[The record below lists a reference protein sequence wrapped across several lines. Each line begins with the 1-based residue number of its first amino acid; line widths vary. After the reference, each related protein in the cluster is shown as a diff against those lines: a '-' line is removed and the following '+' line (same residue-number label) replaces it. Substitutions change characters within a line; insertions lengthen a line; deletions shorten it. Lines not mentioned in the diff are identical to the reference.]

1 MKNQE
6 GASKRIAKNTLL
18 LYVRMLILMIISLY
32 TSRIVLKSLGVEDFG
47 IYNVVGGV
55 VGMFA
60 IISGSLSA
68 SITRFLNYEMGKG
81 QKTSLNRIF
90 CSSVTIQVGLSLIVI
105 FVAETIGLWFLN
117 NKMTIPIN
125 RIIAAN
131 WVYQL
136 SILTFVI
143 NLISV
148 PYNAVIIAHEKMSVF
163 AYIGIYEGLSKLFIA
178 FAISISPID
187 NLISYSFL
195 KCCVAISVRFIY
207 GRYCSYH
214 FEECK
219 YKFIFDVKQLR
230 EMFTFAGW
238 NFIGAIA
245 GVLRDQG
252 GNIILNLFCGPVVNA
267 ARGIS
272 SQVNNAVTG
281 FVTNFTM
288 AMNPQITQSYSSGN
302 RGYMQQLMYQ
312 GSKLSYYVLLLISL
326 PIIVNTP
333 YLLSLWLG
341 HYPDY
346 SVSFV
351 RLTLVLSMWESIAAP
366 MSTGLLATGNIKW
379 YQICVGGLNLL
390 NIPVSYLLLSNG
402 ATPEIVI
409 IVAIIISQM
418 ALFMRLI
425 FIKKLLSFDIVT
437 FIIQI
442 YLKLIIVTC
451 LSLFATIGIYQILN
465 VNLFSFIVVSG
476 FCILFTSFAIL
487 FIGCSSVERTIVYS
501 VITKTIKKIKKS

>member
-1 MKNQE
+1 M
-6 GASKRIAKNTLL
+6 
-18 LYVRMLILMIISLY
+18 
-32 TSRIVLKSLGVEDFG
+32 
-47 IYNVVGGV
+47 
-55 VGMFA
+55 
-60 IISGSLSA
+60 
-68 SITRFLNYEMGKG
+68 
-81 QKTSLNRIF
+81 
-90 CSSVTIQVGLSLIVI
+90 
-105 FVAETIGLWFLN
+105 
-117 NKMTIPIN
+117 
-125 RIIAAN
+125 
-131 WVYQL
+131 
-136 SILTFVI
+136 
-143 NLISV
+143 
-148 PYNAVIIAHEKMSVF
+148 
-163 AYIGIYEGLSKLFIA
+163 
-178 FAISISPID
+178 
-187 NLISYSFL
+187 
-195 KCCVAISVRFIY
+195 
-207 GRYCSYH
+207 
-214 FEECK
+214 
-219 YKFIFDVKQLR
+219 
-230 EMFTFAGW
+230 
-238 NFIGAIA
+238 
-245 GVLRDQG
+245 LRDQG

-418 ALFMRLI
+418 ALFMRLV
-425 FIKKLLSFDIVT
+425 FIKKLLSFDIAT

-465 VNLFSFIVVSG
+465 VNFFSFILVSG
-476 FCILFTSFAIL
+476 FCVLFTSFAIL

-501 VITKTIKKIKKS
+501 VIKKTIKKIKKS

>member
-195 KCCVAISVRFIY
+195 MCCVAISVRFIY

-366 MSTGLLATGNIKW
+366 M
-379 YQICVGGLNLL
+379 NLL

-425 FIKKLLSFDIVT
+425 FIKKLLSFDIAT

-465 VNLFSFIVVSG
+465 VNLFSFIVVSV
-476 FCILFTSFAIL
+476 FCVLFTSFAIL
-487 FIGCSSVERTIVYS
+487 FIGCSPVELTIVYT
-501 VITKTIKKIKKS
+501 VIKKTIKKIKKS